1 MVAQLEVRLKEGW
14 FSRMMK
20 TEDKPLVK
28 LVKQVTADGGFNKN
42 KQMPGKNALQEG
54 EARIAPKKMA
64 YGGKVK
70 KKGVRRADGCAVRGK
85 TKGRMV

>member
-1 MVAQLEVRLKEGW
+1 MGVFKKIGRALGIKKKGTTGRN
-14 FSRMMK
+14 
-20 TEDKPLVK
+20 
-28 LVKQVTADGGFNKN
+28 GGFSSMVESLVNDPKA
-42 KQMPGKNALQEG
+42 KNALQEG